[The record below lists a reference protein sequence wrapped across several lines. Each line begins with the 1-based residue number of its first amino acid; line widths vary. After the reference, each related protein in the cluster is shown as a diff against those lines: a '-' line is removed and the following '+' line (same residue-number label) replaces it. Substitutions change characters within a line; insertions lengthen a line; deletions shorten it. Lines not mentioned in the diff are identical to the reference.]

1 VAGWVDP
8 NASNDAPTPAASTG
22 GGGGWSDPN
31 APTDGGGWVD
41 PNASGQA
48 AAPAHKGGGGI
59 LGSIGHFFGTAYHN
73 TADLPIG
80 ITKGLIHLGGEAAQT
95 VGVAP
100 NQIVNHFEQLDPF
113 YHPSEATQQSTS
125 SPGVNA
131 LFGNA
136 AGPDKGDKGLHVFAQ
151 QSPTLYQSGAH
162 LEKTAQGV
170 PDIVANEGEN
180 LRSLVPGQPAGPGLA
195 NSIYG
200 QRIHNE
206 GVLGAGLSTAG
217 DVAMLAGGVG
227 MAGDALGV
235 GNLATASKA
244 EGLAAKAVGNAAK
257 GDAAA
262 EAAGAIKTSEAARA
276 AAQAARD
283 AGNVSKAAEYESAAT
298 NLAKAEAARAVAAG
312 RGSLGQ
318 AAERVTAGAKTVTHF
333 GNQVANAPAELYTKA
348 IPKLVNLIPGVDTA
362 AAGAKIAETVGKLP
376 VVQAAKENLSARSK
390 MKDLMGRSASE
401 EQRLL
406 NPMNSATAQINTLFK
421 GNRDAEVAAYLS
433 RTGDAATTLRPLA
446 GLPDAEI
453 QRQIDATP
461 AWSQEGV
468 TPAAVKMA
476 VAHVEGTLP
485 AEQAARFDQAHGL
498 MEDSIY
504 GPKAERHVT
513 GFGDKAPMNPI
524 KQAGRE
530 ANVAGEPAPLAV
542 GKLEDRLTAP
552 LDRRLSAI
560 DAEVRDIRQR
570 NLDPQTGELSPAA
583 QKQIARDE
591 AVAKSIR
598 RQVQKEE
605 ARQAQVA
612 KAAEAE
618 KARVEGR
625 GNNRIGNIAGRA
637 REQMETLR
645 TSAAD
650 VKAQAL
656 RDQAA
661 QTAEATNNA
670 AGELRARGAA
680 GTVDTTH
687 PGWYLSKSG
696 AERARLGNQAADVE
710 AAGAAKAAGERAQ
723 AEQVEPTKVKGTG
736 KVQQQTNRAAGV
748 ANARTA
754 GESTATERL
763 TVAEAGRQESALQ
776 RAQRQ
781 LAAHEETA
789 GARAERL
796 TNDAAARAFRNDQ
809 NRLSTL
815 DEQRANLEAKRQA
828 AVESAP
834 NHPSVQAPQVRSL
847 LSHASAVAKSLLK
860 RADELEP
867 TDPALAAH
875 LRAAA
880 EAQPKGVADLRP
892 PAPAT
897 VVGRAADTSVPE
909 GMLTPEERADRRAL
923 MSEGRAI
930 HSAQSVQRMTPQQLE
945 TMRWGGEGAAPGL
958 HGWDNNAPLSQLSRD
973 LTQARGADEPL
984 LNRVRREGQINE
996 PVTINS
1002 DTGHLME
1009 GHTRYL
1015 VAKELGL
1022 DLPVRDVATSKQLS
1036 NAELM
1041 QLAQKAREQAAAPKP
1056 LSEVARY
1063 IRGGE
1068 SPEETARMGKS
1079 AGQRMRSRQ
1088 ATGNETARTT
1098 DWAPLTANGQQ
1109 ALMAQDIAKIPR
1121 NELPRMVQ
1129 HELGDTAANV
1139 ATEHGL
1145 KGEALAAHLAE
1156 TAAPDGG
1163 HWVAWDPE
1171 GSGGELPAHRVTAD
1185 SPVISSR
1192 ILDTYQ
1198 KWNPSSPP
1206 HWYNKVANAIN
1217 DARMIKLLGSGF
1229 VQHKALADMML
1240 NQSVAGVGPIQSIK
1254 GALAAHSQIKAGVLP
1269 PDISAM
1275 PKRVIEPGEGI
1286 VGKAKNIVP
1295 QIKAKGMAPFRALD
1309 THNRVGLY
1317 NTLSER
1323 GYSPQTTSEMVKLAA
1338 GDLQGMNP
1346 ATKAAARA
1354 VFTYAPWQLHLAQV
1368 AKNIVAAHPAG
1379 LAEGAAIAQADKAA
1393 HPGQQTKPGEL
1404 SDIANPF
1411 GSFILAPSP
1420 KSGQSMGDAVGQRIQ
1435 QSINPLLET
1444 GAGALAGVNL
1454 HKGQQVTT
1462 PSHPFGSQGAGE
1474 GPLIMHPGDLGNF
1487 MLRNLVPQVGQIQDV
1502 VGRATGPGGFIPYRQ
1517 DTGQPEAKK
1526 GTVQAQPD
1534 TTRADAIAR
1543 LLGYPHAEKPA
1554 PPKKA
1559 KRGR

>member
-31 APTDGGGWVD
+31 APTGGGGWVD

-100 NQIVNHFEQLDPF
+100 NQIVNHFEQLDPL
-113 YHPSEATQQSTS
+113 YHPSAATQQSTS

-136 AGPDKGDKGLHVFAQ
+136 AGPAKGAKGLHVFAQ
-151 QSPTLYQSGAH
+151 QSPTLYQAGKH
-162 LEKTAQGV
+162 LEQTAQGV
-170 PDIVANEGEN
+170 PDIVANEGQPS
-180 LRSLVPGQPAGPGLA
+180 RMVPGQPAGPGLA

-200 QRIHNE
+200 RRIHNE

-227 MAGDALGV
+227 MAGEALGV
-235 GNLATASKA
+235 GNLAKASEA

-376 VVQAAKENLSARSK
+376 VVQAAKENLAARSK

-433 RTGDAATTLRPLA
+433 RSGDAATTLRPLA

-453 QRQIDATP
+453 QRQIDANP
-461 AWSQEGV
+461 GV
-468 TPAAVKMA
+468 VPGGRHPRCGEDGRGPRRGHPPSGAGGPLRQGHSLMA
-476 VAHVEGTLP
+476 DE
-485 AEQAARFDQAHGL
+485 
-498 MEDSIY
+498 IY

-513 GFGDKAPMNPI
+513 GVGDKAPMNPI

-560 DAEVRDIRQR
+560 EAEVQDIRQR

-637 REQMETLR
+637 REQMENLR

-650 VKAQAL
+650 AKAQAL
-656 RDQAA
+656 QDQAA
-661 QTAEATNNA
+661 QTAETTNNA
-670 AGELRARGAA
+670 ASALRSQGAA
-680 GTVDTTH
+680 GNVDTTQ
-687 PGWYLSKSG
+687 PGWFLTKAG
-696 AERARLGNQAADVE
+696 AERARLGNQAEDVE
-710 AAGAAKAAGERAQ
+710 AAGAAKAAGQRAQ

-736 KVQQQTNRAAGV
+736 KIQQQTNRKAAV

-754 GESTATERL
+754 GESTTTERL
-763 TVAEAGRQESALQ
+763 TGAEAGRQESALQ

-781 LAAHEETA
+781 LASHEETA

-815 DEQRANLEAKRQA
+815 DEQRANLEAKRQT

-847 LSHASAVAKSLLK
+847 LSHASAVAESLLK

-867 TDPALAAH
+867 TDPALAAQ
-875 LRAAA
+875 LQAAA
-880 EAQPKGVADLRP
+880 EAQPKLPSDVKD
-892 PAPAT
+892 
-897 VVGRAADTSVPE
+897 
-909 GMLTPEERADRRAL
+909 
-923 MSEGRAI
+923 
-930 HSAQSVQRMTPQQLE
+930 SAQ
-945 TMRWGGEGAAPGL
+945 
-958 HGWDNNAPLSQLSRD
+958 
-973 LTQARGADEPL
+973 
-984 LNRVRREGQINE
+984 
-996 PVTINS
+996 
-1002 DTGHLME
+1002 
-1009 GHTRYL
+1009 
-1015 VAKELGL
+1015 
-1022 DLPVRDVATSKQLS
+1022 
-1036 NAELM
+1036 
-1041 QLAQKAREQAAAPKP
+1041 
-1056 LSEVARY
+1056 Y

-1068 SPEETARMGKS
+1068 TPEETARMGKS

-1088 ATGNETARTT
+1088 ATGSETARTT

-1139 ATEHGL
+1139 ATEPGL

-1171 GSGGELPAHRVTAD
+1171 GSGVVLPAHRVTAD

-1206 HWYNKVANAIN
+1206 HWYNKIANAIN

-1454 HKGQQVTT
+1454 HKGQPVTT
-1462 PSHPFGSQGAGE
+1462 PSHPFGSQGGGE
-1474 GPLIMHPGDLGNF
+1474 GPLITHPGDLGNF
-1487 MLRNLVPQVGQIQDV
+1487 ALHTLVPQFGQVQDV
-1502 VGRATGPGGFIPYRQ
+1502 VGGAKGTGGFIPYRQ
-1517 DTGQPEAKK
+1517 DTGQPESKP
-1526 GTVQAQPD
+1526 GTRGSAGGVQAEAD

-1543 LLGYPHAEKPA
+1543 LLGYPHAEKP
-1554 PPKKA
+1554 PVKKKS
-1559 KRGR
+1559 KRGRG